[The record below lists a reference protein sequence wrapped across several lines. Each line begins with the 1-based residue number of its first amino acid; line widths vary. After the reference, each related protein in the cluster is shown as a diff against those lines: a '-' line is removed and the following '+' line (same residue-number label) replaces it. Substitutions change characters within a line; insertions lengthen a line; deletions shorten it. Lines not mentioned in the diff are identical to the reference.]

1 MSSFRNLLIN
11 LHQKYNR
18 RLNSGYLEHVY
29 QASYLDMARRTD
41 WLKNIPLS
49 SPNGGT
55 ASFSLLYILLSIL
68 RGEEINRIMELGV
81 GKSTV
86 LLTQYA
92 EYFKKELSLIDDDE
106 YWLQQ
111 VSKKSSYVLPVH
123 AKLSPIIVE
132 NKRISWY
139 KCLPPL
145 SNVNLLIIDGP
156 MAYANRIKYN
166 RIGAL
171 NWIPEILGDEFI
183 ILVDDSNRA
192 GERLLVKQILK
203 KLDQNDLAVKRR
215 EIIGGNSQTIIATK
229 KYQKY
234 LYL

>member
-1 MSSFRNLLIN
+1 MGSFRNIFIN

-18 RLNSGYLEHVY
+18 RLNSGYLEHIY
-29 QASYLDMARRTD
+29 QASYLDLARRTD
-41 WLKNIPLS
+41 WLKETPLS

-68 RGEEINRIMELGV
+68 RDEEINRIMELGV

-86 LLTQYA
+86 LLAQYA
-92 EYFKKELSLIDDDE
+92 EHFKKELSLIDDDE

-111 VSKKSSYVLPVH
+111 TSKKSSYVLPVY
-123 AKLSPIIVE
+123 AKLSPITVD
-132 NKRISWY
+132 NKHISWY
-139 KCLPPL
+139 KCLPPS

-183 ILVDDSNRA
+183 ILIDDTNRA
-192 GERLLVKQILK
+192 GERLLVKEIVK
-203 KLDQNDLAVKRR
+203 KLDRNGLAAGKR

-229 KYQKY
+229 KYQKH